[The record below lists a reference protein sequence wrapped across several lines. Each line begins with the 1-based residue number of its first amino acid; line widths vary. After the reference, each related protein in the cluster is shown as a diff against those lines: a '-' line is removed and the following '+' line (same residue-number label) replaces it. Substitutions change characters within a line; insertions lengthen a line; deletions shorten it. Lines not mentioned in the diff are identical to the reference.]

1 MKTTTTI
8 YEVMLRE
15 QDEDEL
21 IVDVRITVEDKNG
34 NTIFNEYEEGF
45 SFTEPIETER
55 YSMARREF
63 NRLLNKYSNKMHDAD
78 MQSPKE
84 THQVTEYD
92 ELFIHAS
99 KILEI
104 KHEEDSIAIAT
115 L

>member
-1 MKTTTTI
+1 
-8 YEVMLRE
+8 MLRQ

-21 IVDVRITVEDKNG
+21 VVDVRITVEDKNG
-34 NTIFNEYEEGF
+34 DAISDEYEEGF

-63 NRLLNKYSNKMHDAD
+63 NRLFNKYCIKMHDAG
-78 MQSPKE
+78 MQSPEE
-84 THQVTEYD
+84 THQVTEND

-104 KHEEDSIAIAT
+104 KHEEDSIAVAT